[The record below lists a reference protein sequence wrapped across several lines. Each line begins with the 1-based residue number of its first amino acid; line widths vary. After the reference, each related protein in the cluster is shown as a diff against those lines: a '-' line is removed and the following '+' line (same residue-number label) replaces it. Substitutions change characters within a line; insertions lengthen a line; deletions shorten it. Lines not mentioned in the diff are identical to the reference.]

1 MKNFV
6 INFMV
11 SYTAMLGTF
20 CVIFLPYRLVIGDFN
35 ASILGIIMSI
45 CALFLSKITIIEIN
59 KSNNNI
65 KN

>member
-11 SYTAMLGTF
+11 SYAFMLGTF
-20 CVIFLPYRLVIGDFN
+20 SACFLSYRLIVGDFN
-35 ASILGIIMSI
+35 AFIFGCIMAI
-45 CALFLSKITIIEIN
+45 CALFSSRVIMMTIEEI
-59 KSNNNI
+59 SNNI